1 MFPQPTPNIFG
12 LDWSFD
18 WIVAVKYSNKI
29 LKLSQKTST
38 ASGTLKVDVNK
49 S

>member
-29 LKLSQKTST
+29 LKLSKKREQ
-38 ASGTLKVDVNK
+38 TLKVDVNK